1 MAHDLDARSGPS
13 EPQGFT
19 CEAHDY
25 FIPEG
30 EKEGCP
36 SCIAE
41 LKARP
46 DAATLSKAERV
57 EELRQLTTS
66 ALTTSFSMV
75 WARIDALVGRG
86 TMTHEL
92 AFPDAL
98 EAEILSGEPPTDIE
112 IVMKLKQG
120 MGDKPVHVL
129 TPDGSY
135 TV

>member
-1 MAHDLDARSGPS
+1 MDGKGANT
-13 EPQGFT
+13 EKGFT

-46 DAATLSKAERV
+46 DAATMDKAARAA
-57 EELRQLTTS
+57 ELRHLLS
-66 ALTTSFSMV
+66 VPLTTSFSLV
-75 WARIDALVGRG
+75 WERIDALVGRG

-98 EAEILSGEPPTDIE
+98 EAEILSGESPTDVE
-112 IVMKLKQG
+112 IVMKLKNA
-120 MGDKPVHVL
+120 MGDKPVHVIDS
-129 TPDGSY
+129 TTGEGY